1 MKDFNKLPTIH
12 QLNRKNKLKNM
23 NEAIKYPTWFLIYKD
38 ENGKTHGQTFGANG
52 QAEAN
57 QEKQSGET
65 VVYVKDDNEMKALAS
80 KHGFII
86 PDN

>member
-1 MKDFNKLPTIH
+1 MKKHERLPTIH
-12 QLNRKNKLKNM
+12 QLNRKNKLKNV

-52 QAEAN
+52 EAEAN

-65 VVYVKDDNEMKALAS
+65 VVHVKDDSQMKSLAS
-80 KHGFII
+80 KHGFTI
-86 PDN
+86 PDD